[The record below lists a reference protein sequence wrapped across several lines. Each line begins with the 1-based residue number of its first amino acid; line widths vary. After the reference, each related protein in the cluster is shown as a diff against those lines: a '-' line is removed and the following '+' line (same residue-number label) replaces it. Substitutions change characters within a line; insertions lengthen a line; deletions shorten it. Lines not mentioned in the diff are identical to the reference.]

1 MSRPIVDS
9 HLHVWDLSRGGYHWL
24 GPQHGVL
31 YRSFTPDEAAAE
43 LAAAGVGSAVLVQAD
58 NSVADT
64 AFLLGVA
71 DRFGFVAGVVGWVAL
86 DHTATAA
93 EQLDRY
99 GRHARF
105 RGVRHLVH
113 VDPRDDFLA
122 LPSVRDS
129 LRLLPERGLAFDVP
143 DAWPRHLAAVADL
156 ADAVPELTV
165 VVDHLA
171 KPPRGTDQFTAWSR
185 AIRAVAARP
194 NTVGKVSGLQMPGQP
209 FTAAALRPVL
219 DVALDAFTP
228 SRLMYGGD
236 WPMTVPAG
244 GYRTHWQVVAGLL
257 DELSAPERD
266 DVWHG
271 TATRVYD
278 LPRDAPAL

>member
-1 MSRPIVDS
+1 VDS
-9 HLHVWDLSRGGYHWL
+9 HLHVWDLARGGYDWL
-24 GPQHGVL
+24 GPEQGVL
-31 YRSFTPDEAAAE
+31 YRSFTADEAAAE

-58 NSVADT
+58 NSTADT
-64 AFLLGVA
+64 AYMLDVA
-71 DRFGFVAGVVGWVAL
+71 DRFSFVAGVVGWVAL
-86 DHTATAA
+86 DDTATAA

-99 GRHARF
+99 RNHPRF

-122 LPSVRDS
+122 LAPVRES
-129 LRLLPERGLAFDVP
+129 LRLLAERGLPFDVP

-156 ADAVPELTV
+156 ADAIPELTV

-171 KPPRGTDQFTAWSR
+171 KPPRGTDQFDAWSR

-209 FTAAALRPVL
+209 FTVEALRPVL

-228 SRLMYGGD
+228 RRLMYGGD

-244 GYRTHWQVVAGLL
+244 GYQVHWRVVDALL
-257 DELSAPERD
+257 SELAAAERE
-266 DVWHG
+266 DVLHA
-271 TATRVYD
+271 TATRVYA
-278 LPRDAPAL
+278 LEGKRDDSG

>member
-1 MSRPIVDS
+1 MTGATVDS
-9 HLHVWDLSRGGYHWL
+9 HLHVWDLSRGGYDWL

-58 NSVADT
+58 NSTADT
-64 AFLLGVA
+64 AYLLDVA
-71 DRFGFVAGVVGWVAL
+71 DRFPFVAGVVGWVAL
-86 DHTATAA
+86 DDTATAA
-93 EQLDRY
+93 KQLDRH
-99 GRHARF
+99 GDHPRF

-113 VDPRDDFLA
+113 IDPRDDFLA
-122 LPSVRDS
+122 LPPVRDS
-129 LRLLPERGLAFDVP
+129 LRLLAERGLPFDVP
-143 DAWPRHLAAVADL
+143 DAWPRHLSAVGDL
-156 ADAVPELTV
+156 ADAIPELTV

-171 KPPRGTDQFTAWSR
+171 KPPRGTDQFAAWSR

-209 FTAAALRPVL
+209 FTAEALRPVL

-244 GYRTHWQVVAGLL
+244 GYQPHWQVVSALL
-257 DELSAPERD
+257 DELSATERD
-266 DVWHG
+266 DVRHT
-271 TATRVYD
+271 TATRVY
-278 LPRDAPAL
+278 ALGKDTR